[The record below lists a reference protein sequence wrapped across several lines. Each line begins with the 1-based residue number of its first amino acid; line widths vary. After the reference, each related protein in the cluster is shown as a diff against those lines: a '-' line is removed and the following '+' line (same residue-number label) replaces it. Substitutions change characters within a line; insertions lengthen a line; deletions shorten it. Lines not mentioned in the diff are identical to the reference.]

1 MILSNPQKKA
11 KGMSRSA
18 AHAIKLTICY
28 TLVAILCATF
38 LLPFYWMIRS
48 ALMDQGQLFR
58 YPIQFFPNPI
68 VWENIPY
75 ALNSQPFP
83 LFFRN
88 TIFLVIMNMAGVV
101 ITSSMAG
108 YAFSR
113 LKWRGK
119 KVVFYCLL
127 STMMIP
133 GFTTLIPTF
142 LIWSALGF
150 HNTYIPLIFPAWMGG
165 GAFSIFLSRQF
176 FMTIPKEL
184 DEAALIDGAGHWK
197 IFWVILMPLLKPV
210 LAVLAIFTFMGT
222 WNDLLGPLIY
232 LRDRNLFT
240 LSLALASFRGPFGGR
255 MDFLM
260 AASAIVTL
268 PMIVVFFFF
277 QRYFIEGVTLT
288 GIKG

>member
-1 MILSNPQKKA
+1 M
-11 KGMSRSA
+11 MSRSTA
-18 AHAIKLTICY
+18 RRVKLGVCY
-28 TLVAILCATF
+28 FLVAVLSFTF
-38 LLPFYWMIRS
+38 FIPFYWMIRS
-48 ALMDQGQLFR
+48 ALMDHAQLFR
-58 YPIQFFPNPI
+58 YPVQIFPNPI
-68 VWENIPY
+68 IWDNIPY
-75 ALNSQPFP
+75 AMRSQPFA

-88 TIFLVIMNMAGVV
+88 TIILVVLNVSGVV
-101 ITSSMAG
+101 ITASMAG

-113 LKWRGK
+113 LQWRGK

-133 GFTTLIPTF
+133 SFITLIPTF
-142 LIWSALGF
+142 LIWGNLGF
-150 HNTYIPLIFPAWMGG
+150 HNTWVPLIVPAWMGG

-184 DEAALIDGAGHWK
+184 DEAALIDGAHQWK

-232 LRDRNLFT
+232 LRDRNLHT
-240 LSLALASFRGPFGGR
+240 LSLALANFRGPFGGR
-255 MDFLM
+255 WDFLM

-268 PMIVVFFFF
+268 PMVVVFFFF

>member
-1 MILSNPQKKA
+1 
-11 KGMSRSA
+11 MSRT
-18 AHAIKLTICY
+18 IGRRVKLVICY
-28 TLVAILCATF
+28 TLVAILSFTF
-38 LLPFYWMIRS
+38 FIPFFWMVRS
-48 ALMDQGQLFR
+48 ALMDHAQLFR
-58 YPIQFFPNPI
+58 YPVQIFPNPI

-75 ALNSQPFP
+75 ALRSQPFAI
-83 LFFRN
+83 FFRN
-88 TIFLVIMNMAGVV
+88 TIFLVVMNVIGVV
-101 ITSSMAG
+101 ITASMAG
-108 YAFSR
+108 YSFSR
-113 LKWRGK
+113 LQWRGK
-119 KVVFYCLL
+119 KIVFYCLL

-133 GFTTLIPTF
+133 GFITLIPTF

-150 HNTYIPLIFPAWMGG
+150 HNTYVPLILPAWMGG

-184 DEAALIDGAGHWK
+184 DEAALIDGASHWK

-222 WNDLLGPLIY
+222 WNDLLTPLIY

-255 MDFLM
+255 WDFLM

-268 PMIVVFFFF
+268 PMILVFFIF

>member
-1 MILSNPQKKA
+1 
-11 KGMSRSA
+11 
-18 AHAIKLTICY
+18 
-28 TLVAILCATF
+28 
-38 LLPFYWMIRS
+38 MIRS
-48 ALMDQGQLFR
+48 ALMDHAQLFR
-58 YPIQFFPNPI
+58 YPVQIFPNPI
-68 VWENIPY
+68 IWDNIPY
-75 ALNSQPFP
+75 AMRSQPFA

-88 TIFLVIMNMAGVV
+88 TIILVVLNVSGVV
-101 ITSSMAG
+101 ITASMAG

-113 LKWRGK
+113 LQWRGK

-133 GFTTLIPTF
+133 SFITLIPTF
-142 LIWSALGF
+142 LIWGNLGF
-150 HNTYIPLIFPAWMGG
+150 HNTWVPLIVPAWMGG

-184 DEAALIDGAGHWK
+184 DEAALIDGAHQWK

-232 LRDRNLFT
+232 LRDRNLHT
-240 LSLALASFRGPFGGR
+240 LSLALANFRGPFGGR
-255 MDFLM
+255 WDFLM

-268 PMIVVFFFF
+268 PMVVVFFFF

>member
-1 MILSNPQKKA
+1 MI
-11 KGMSRSA
+11 MSRT
-18 AHAIKLTICY
+18 IGRRVKLVICY
-28 TLVAILCATF
+28 TLVAILSFTF
-38 LLPFYWMIRS
+38 FIPFFWMVRS
-48 ALMDQGQLFR
+48 ALMDHAQLFR
-58 YPIQFFPNPI
+58 YPVQIFPNPI

-75 ALNSQPFP
+75 ALRSQPFAI
-83 LFFRN
+83 FFRN
-88 TIFLVIMNMAGVV
+88 TIFLVVMNVIGVV
-101 ITSSMAG
+101 ITASMAG
-108 YAFSR
+108 YSFSR
-113 LKWRGK
+113 LQWRGK
-119 KVVFYCLL
+119 KIVFYCLL

-133 GFTTLIPTF
+133 GFITLIPTF

-150 HNTYIPLIFPAWMGG
+150 HNTYVPLILPAWMGG

-184 DEAALIDGAGHWK
+184 DEAALIDGASHWK

-222 WNDLLGPLIY
+222 WNDLLTPLIY

-255 MDFLM
+255 WDFLM

-268 PMIVVFFFF
+268 PMILVFFIF